1 MTALHLSGVRHAY
14 PDGRLALDGVDLT
27 VADGERVA
35 VLGPNGAGKTTL
47 VLHLNGILAATAG
60 PVTVG
65 DLPVVPAHHR
75 ELRRRVGIVFQ
86 DPDDQLFMP
95 TVHDDVAFG
104 PANLGLRDQALHDRV
119 LAALDEVGMA
129 DEAGRPPHHLSLGQ
143 RRRVA
148 LATVLSMRPD
158 LLVLDEPTSNLDP
171 AARRQLAAILRGLD
185 HTLLVVTHD
194 LPYALELCDRAVIL
208 DGGRVVADGPTLEL
222 LCDEDLLAAHRLEL
236 PRGFDPRAAVAPR
249 GDPRAASD
257 EVVAGP
263 GPSGP
268 LSPARNVNP
277 R

>member
-1 MTALHLSGVRHAY
+1 VTALVLDGVRYAY
-14 PDGRLALDGVDLT
+14 PDGRLALDGVDLR
-27 VADGERVA
+27 VASGERVA

-47 VLHLNGILAATAG
+47 VLHLNGILAPTAG
-60 PVTVG
+60 RVTVG
-65 DLPVVPAHHR
+65 ELPVVPANHR

-104 PANLGLRDQALHDRV
+104 PANLGLRDRELRDRV

-129 DEAGRPPHHLSLGQ
+129 DHAGRAPHHLSLGQ

-171 AARRQLAAILRGLD
+171 AARRELAAILRELP

-194 LPYALELCDRAVIL
+194 LPYALELCERAVIL
-208 DGGRVVADGPTLEL
+208 DEGRVVADGPTLDL
-222 LCDEDLLAAHRLEL
+222 LRDERLLAAHRLEL
-236 PRGFDPRAAVAPR
+236 PRGFDPTAA
-249 GDPRAASD
+249 AA
-257 EVVAGP
+257 
-263 GPSGP
+263 
-268 LSPARNVNP
+268 R
-277 R
+277 